1 MMSSH
6 AANSASVLRSAV
18 RLNIGLLVMLAA
30 MPLLAPGSFL
40 RGFGIADTSYAVMGL
55 VRVYIAFALVL
66 AIVLWGARDWLQ
78 SAAGRATVRSL
89 TVGYAVAALFL
100 LGQQWTVW
108 YGRSGLALMFGCAV
122 LALKYARALR
132 VEPAILAPTA

>member
-78 SAAGRATVRSL
+78 SSAGRATVCGLS
-89 TVGYAVAALFL
+89 VGYAVSAMLLFI
-100 LGQQWTVW
+100 QQRAVW
-108 YGRSGLALMFGCAV
+108 YGRSGVALMFGCAV
-122 LALKYARALR
+122 LALAYGGALM